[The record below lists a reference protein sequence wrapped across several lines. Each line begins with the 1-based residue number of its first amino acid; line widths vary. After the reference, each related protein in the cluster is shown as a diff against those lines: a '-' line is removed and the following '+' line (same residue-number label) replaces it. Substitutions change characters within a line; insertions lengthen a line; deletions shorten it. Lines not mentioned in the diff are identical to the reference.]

1 MAMEERRFLIR
12 SECRPCRIGK
22 KKGVMRTVRIEERLQ
37 NGKRVPMHLA
47 IHFET
52 DGKKDPSQE
61 LLRSLRAVAD
71 KRRAA

>member
-12 SECRPCRIGK
+12 SERRPCRIGK
-22 KKGVMRTVRIEERLQ
+22 EKGVLKTVRIEERLQ
-37 NGKRVPMHLA
+37 NGKRVPVHLA

-52 DGKKDPSQE
+52 DGKKNPSQE
-61 LLRSLRAVAD
+61 LFRSLRAVAA